1 MIRVSGKPTQGI
13 EAMSANTTS
22 QSLDA
27 ISDRLARLEEH
38 RIADR
43 LARLEESVENIKA
56 TMATTADVEGVKTLI
71 AETKA
76 LIAEK
81 EAAQARWLLGIMAA
95 ASTAVAVAVIRT
107 FIG

>member
-1 MIRVSGKPTQGI
+1 
-13 EAMSANTTS
+13 MSTTTIP

-43 LARLEESVENIKA
+43 LARLEESVANIKA
-56 TMATTADVEGVKTLI
+56 TMATMATAADIQSVKTLI
-71 AETKA
+71 AK
-76 LIAEK
+76 K
-81 EAAQARWLLGIMAA
+81 EAVQTRWLLGTMAA

-107 FIG
+107 FNG